1 MIYED
6 KTAGEVS
13 VNISTDIDDVVSF
26 TQILLANG
34 YWVKTMQKDE
44 GTIVTFK

>member
-13 VNISTDIDDVVSF
+13 VNISTGIDDVIHF

>member
-13 VNISTDIDDVVSF
+13 VNISTGIDDIINF

>member
-1 MIYED
+1 MICD
-6 KTAGEVS
+6 NKTTGEVS
-13 VNISTDIDDVVSF
+13 IKINTDIDDVINF

>member
-13 VNISTDIDDVVSF
+13 VNINSGRSDVINF
-26 TQILLANG
+26 TQILLENG
-34 YWVKTMQKDE
+34 HWVKTKQTDE

>member
-13 VNISTDIDDVVSF
+13 VKINSSRSDVINF
-26 TQILLANG
+26 TQILLENG
-34 YWVKTMQKDE
+34 YWVKTTKTSE
-44 GTIVTFK
+44 GTIATFK

>member
-13 VNISTDIDDVVSF
+13 VKISTGIDDVIHF
-26 TQILLANG
+26 TQMLLANG
-34 YWVKTMQKDE
+34 YWVKTKQTDE

>member
-13 VNISTDIDDVVSF
+13 VNISTGIDDVTCF
-26 TQILLANG
+26 TQILLENG
-34 YWVKTMQKDE
+34 YWVKTKQTDE

>member
-6 KTAGEVS
+6 KAAGEVS
-13 VNISTDIDDVVSF
+13 VNISSGRSDMINF
-26 TQILLANG
+26 TQILLENG
-34 YWVKTMQKDE
+34 YWVKTKQTDE

>member
-6 KTAGEVS
+6 KTAGEVC
-13 VNISTDIDDVVSF
+13 VNINSSRSDVINF
-26 TQILLANG
+26 TQILLENG
-34 YWVKTMQKDE
+34 YWVKTKQTDE

>member
-13 VNISTDIDDVVSF
+13 VKISSGRSDVINF
-26 TQILLANG
+26 TQILLENG

>member
-13 VNISTDIDDVVSF
+13 VNINSCRSDVINF
-26 TQILLANG
+26 TQILLENG
-34 YWVKTMQKDE
+34 YWVKTKQPDE

>member
-6 KTAGEVS
+6 KTAGEVC
-13 VNISTDIDDVVSF
+13 VNINSGRSDVINF

-34 YWVKTMQKDE
+34 YWVKTKQTDE

>member
-6 KTAGEVS
+6 KTAGDVS
-13 VNISTDIDDVVSF
+13 VNISTNSADVIKF
-26 TQILLANG
+26 TKILLANG
-34 YWVKTMQKDE
+34 YWVKTAKTDE

>member
-13 VNISTDIDDVVSF
+13 VNINTDIDDVINF

-34 YWVKTMQKDE
+34 YWVKTRQTDE

>member
-13 VNISTDIDDVVSF
+13 VDINTDIDDVINF

-34 YWVKTMQKDE
+34 YWVKMAKTSE

>member
-13 VNISTDIDDVVSF
+13 VNISTDIDDVINF
-26 TQILLANG
+26 TQILLENG
-34 YWVKTMQKDE
+34 YWVKTAKTDE

>member
-13 VNISTDIDDVVSF
+13 VNISTGIDDVIHF
-26 TQILLANG
+26 TQMLLANG
-34 YWVKTMQKDE
+34 HWVKTKQTDE

>member
-13 VNISTDIDDVVSF
+13 VKISSSRSDVINF

>member
-1 MIYED
+1 MICD
-6 KTAGEVS
+6 NKTTGEVS
-13 VNISTDIDDVVSF
+13 IKINTDIDDVINF

-34 YWVKTMQKDE
+34 YWVKTKQTDE

>member
-13 VNISTDIDDVVSF
+13 VNINSGRSDVINF
-26 TQILLANG
+26 TQILLA
-34 YWVKTMQKDE
+34 YSREIICV
-44 GTIVTFK
+44 IHF

>member
-6 KTAGEVS
+6 KTDDEVS
-13 VNISTDIDDVVSF
+13 VNINSGRSDIINF
-26 TQILLANG
+26 TRILLENG
-34 YWVKTMQKDE
+34 YWVKTKQTDK